1 MIGALCLLGEWD
13 LMKRLQGGNATMI
26 PEAVFVE
33 ECKVRFLVRQCIQE
47 RQEVYTDEV
56 ASRGCLA
63 SLITSEREPRNLSL
77 ERHSRG
83 ILSFQRV
90 GIGESRDG

>member
-33 ECKVRFLVRQCIQE
+33 ECKVRFLVRQCSFA
-47 RQEVYTDEV
+47 RQDV
-56 ASRGCLA
+56 AAHLF
-63 SLITSEREPRNLSL
+63 I
-77 ERHSRG
+77 
-83 ILSFQRV
+83 
-90 GIGESRDG
+90 